1 MARPIFDFDSRM
13 FRKKKHT
20 YTQLAARVDFAILRF
35 LVEEVR
41 IMEFKEICAC
51 MHAYAE
57 AAGAGPLSL
66 SLYTLPKKFAP
77 LLDKEAPSFSLSLSV
92 NTKGADIQNLHCLCS
107 QRN

>member
-1 MARPIFDFDSRM
+1 
-13 FRKKKHT
+13 
-20 YTQLAARVDFAILRF
+20 
-35 LVEEVR
+35 
-41 IMEFKEICAC
+41 MEFKEICTC

-92 NTKGADIQNLHCLCS
+92 STKGAEIQNLHCLCS
-107 QRN
+107 QRNNHLNPRCFFPLTLGITAGQWDCRGPHCWPWSEI